1 MFFIVVVYLANSQV
15 SVYRTIGPLF
25 LGDFLKSFHNG
36 IQYTMFFSYML
47 FILKWGLFPTLIVF
61 DLQWGRGSEPKTLP
75 APESVEL
82 SDNRSWVCFL
92 FQIGIVPDH
101 HNVCP
106 AVRSGQRACHIPGPE
121 IFSDDGSWVCSRVI
135 EFIF

>member
-1 MFFIVVVYLANSQV
+1 MWLTLPIVRV

-36 IQYTMFFSYML
+36 IQYTEFFSYML
-47 FILKWGLFPTLIVF
+47 FILKWRLFPTLIVF

-92 FQIGIVPDH
+92 FQIGIVPDP

-106 AVRSGQRACHIPGPE
+106 AVGGRGSELATFLVPK
-121 IFSDDGSWVCSRVI
+121 SLAMMGSWVCSRVI